1 METALIEYPGT
12 ILFVTHDRYLVHKIA
27 THLLYIE
34 DGKAHVF
41 DRLSA
46 FEEWLASGEQQT
58 PDPHPPLRGGL
69 SQRERQGL
77 SKNKREQL
85 EKAVAE
91 VEKKIAAVEN
101 EIAQLELSFQNPAT
115 GTDWESTHRRYSD
128 LKIILEQLYGDLA
141 RHWELMEQ

>member
-1 METALIEYPGT
+1 MNTRFSQDAHLAQQSEARIQNLVDQR
-12 ILFVTHDRYLVHKIA
+12 VTVA
-27 THLLYIE
+27 
-34 DGKAHVF
+34 V
-41 DRLSA
+41 S
-46 FEEWLASGEQQT
+46 
-58 PDPHPPLRGGL
+58 
-69 SQRERQGL
+69 
-77 SKNKREQL
+77 
-85 EKAVAE
+85 KAVAE